1 MTPRSIE
8 LAPPHSRP
16 DDGPGLRRAL
26 GTFDLVLLNIAAI
39 VGLRWLSTAAQLG
52 PASLTLWVI
61 AFLVFFIPSA
71 LTVQELSS
79 RIPHV
84 GGLYRWTQAAFG
96 DTHGFLAGWAYWISN
111 LVYFPAVLLFVSGIV
126 LHVAGRSWWSL
137 AESPVYNGLFCL
149 GLLWSVTLLNIL
161 GLRRAKWLQ
170 NIGGLASITVA
181 AQVLI
186 GGGIA
191 WWRFGS
197 ATPIDSA
204 NLVPHLDSP
213 ATLNTFAILVLAFVG
228 LELGPILGDEIRNS
242 ARSIRRAI
250 LISGVM
256 ITLTYVAGTF
266 ALLVA
271 LPPGQI
277 GLISG
282 IPEAMEAIGARIGM
296 PSFGLVAAALLTLTS
311 AGGLGA
317 WITGTAR
324 LPFVMGLGHYLPG
337 RLGSIHPR
345 YGTPH
350 VALLVQAAATS
361 VVLLGAIS
369 GSTIHEA
376 YVLLIDMTAALS
388 CAVWVYIFAALP
400 VLRRR
405 AAGADE
411 GVVLVPGGPGVGWLI
426 AGMGMVATTFATIV
440 SLIPPAGSANPTLFI
455 IKGAGGCVL
464 VFVVGL
470 LICVRGQARTLSAA
484 AAAGS

>member
-1 MTPRSIE
+1 MTDRS
-8 LAPPHSRP
+8 LPGS
-16 DDGPGLRRAL
+16 GPGLQRAL

-52 PASLTLWVI
+52 PASLTLWII
-61 AFLVFFIPSA
+61 AFALFFVPSA

-96 DTHGFLAGWAYWISN
+96 DTHGFLAGWAYWVSN
-111 LVYFPAVLLFVSGIV
+111 LVFFPSVLLFVSGVI
-126 LHVAGRSWWSL
+126 LHMGGPSWRSL
-137 AESPVYNGLFCL
+137 AENPVYNGLFCL
-149 GLLWSVTLLNIL
+149 ALLWSVTFLNIL

-170 NIGGLASITVA
+170 NIGGLASIA
-181 AQVLI
+181 IGAQVLI
-186 GGGIA
+186 GGAVA

-197 ATPIDSA
+197 AT
-204 NLVPHLDSP
+204 HLSLASLAPDLNSLP
-213 ATLNTFAILVLAFVG
+213 TLNTFAILTLAFVG

-250 LISGVM
+250 LFSGVV
-256 ITLTYVAGTF
+256 ITIIYVAGTA
-266 ALLVA
+266 ALMVA
-271 LPPGQI
+271 LPPSQI
-277 GLISG
+277 GVISG
-282 IPEAMEAIGARIGM
+282 IPEAMEATGARIGM
-296 PSFGLVAAALLTLTS
+296 PMFGVVAAALLALTS

-337 RLGSIHPR
+337 RLGAIHPR
-345 YGTPH
+345 HGTPH

-369 GSTIHEA
+369 GSTVHEA
-376 YVLLIDMTAALS
+376 YLLLIDMTAALS

-405 AAGADE
+405 
-411 GVVLVPGGPGVGWLI
+411 GVGDREQVAPIPGGPRVGAMVAWLGVL
-426 AGMGMVATTFATIV
+426 ATTFATVV
-440 SLIPPAGSANPTLFI
+440 SLIPPEGSAHPMLFL

-464 VFVVGL
+464 VFAVGL
-470 LICVRGQARTLSAA
+470 AICHRGRARMLHAET
-484 AAAGS
+484 AAGR

>member
-1 MTPRSIE
+1 MTIATQPGN
-8 LAPPHSRP
+8 
-16 DDGPGLRRAL
+16 GPGLRRAL

-52 PASLTLWVI
+52 PASLTLWII
-61 AFLVFFIPSA
+61 AFLLFFVPSA

-96 DTHGFLAGWAYWISN
+96 DTHGFLAGWAYWVSN
-111 LVYFPAVLLFVSGIV
+111 LVYFPSVLLFVSGVI
-126 LHVAGRSWWSL
+126 LHVAGPSLRPL
-137 AESPVYNGLFCL
+137 AENPLYNGLFCL
-149 GLLWSVTLLNIL
+149 ALLWGVTFLNIL

-170 NIGGLASITVA
+170 NIGGLASLAIG

-186 GGGIA
+186 GGAVA

-197 ATPIDSA
+197 ATHVSLASLAPDLNS
-204 NLVPHLDSP
+204 LP
-213 ATLNTFAILVLAFVG
+213 TLNTFAILILAFVG

-250 LISGVM
+250 MISGVA
-256 ITLTYVAGTF
+256 ITVIYVAGT
-266 ALLVA
+266 ASLLVA

-277 GLISG
+277 GVISG
-282 IPEAMEAIGARIGM
+282 IPEAMEATGQRIGM
-296 PSFGLVAAALLTLTS
+296 PSFGMVAAALLAITS

-337 RLGSIHPR
+337 KLGAIHPR
-345 YGTPH
+345 HGTPH

-369 GSTIHEA
+369 GSTVHEA
-376 YVLLIDMTAALS
+376 YLLLIDMTAALS
-388 CAVWVYIFAALP
+388 CAVWVYTFAALP

-405 AAGADE
+405 GIGERAD
-411 GVVLVPGGPGVGWLI
+411 VALIPGGTRVGWLVAWI
-426 AGMGMVATTFATIV
+426 GVLATTFATVV
-440 SLIPPAGSANPTLFI
+440 SLIPPEGSAHPMLFV

-464 VFVVGL
+464 VFAVGL
-470 LICVRGQARTLSAA
+470 LICHRGRTRTLNAQ
-484 AAAGS
+484 AAAGN